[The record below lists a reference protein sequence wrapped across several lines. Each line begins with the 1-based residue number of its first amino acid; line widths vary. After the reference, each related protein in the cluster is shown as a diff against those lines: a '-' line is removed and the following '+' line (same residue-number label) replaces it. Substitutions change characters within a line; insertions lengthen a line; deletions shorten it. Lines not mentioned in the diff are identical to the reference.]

1 LIDKYRKVIGVYKL
15 SINRKSRSILE
26 EISSYVPQKSK
37 EDLIEARAQHII
49 VSAINLLE
57 SIDESFSPEEAE
69 ALKKRFVSSI
79 RGSDPNRFTRMV
91 KRIKTG
97 CYGDED
103 VDGN

>member
-1 LIDKYRKVIGVYKL
+1 LP
-15 SINRKSRSILE
+15 INRRSRSILE

-49 VSAINLLE
+49 TSAINLLE
-57 SIDESFSPEEAE
+57 SIDASFSPDDAE

-79 RGSDPNRFTRMV
+79 RGADPNRFTRMV

-97 CYGDED
+97 FDGDDESH
-103 VDGN
+103 G

>member
-1 LIDKYRKVIGVYKL
+1 M

-26 EISSYVPQKSK
+26 EISSYVPQRSK
-37 EDLIEARAQHII
+37 EELIEARAQHII

-57 SIDESFSPEEAE
+57 SIDESFSPEDAE

-91 KRIKTG
+91 KRIKG
-97 CYGDED
+97 CEVDED
-103 VDGN
+103 FDGL

>member
-1 LIDKYRKVIGVYKL
+1 MTISR
-15 SINRKSRSILE
+15 RSRSILE

-57 SIDESFSPEEAE
+57 SIDETFTPAEAE

-91 KRIKTG
+91 KRIKCG
-97 CYGDED
+97 EESEDES
-103 VDGN
+103 DGN

>member
-1 LIDKYRKVIGVYKL
+1 M
-15 SINRKSRSILE
+15 SINRRSRSILE
-26 EISSYVPQKSK
+26 EISAYVPQKSK
-37 EDLIEARAQHII
+37 EELIEARAQHII

-57 SIDESFSPEEAE
+57 SIDESFSPEDAE

-97 CYGDED
+97 FEGDED
-103 VDGN
+103 LNGN

>member
-1 LIDKYRKVIGVYKL
+1 MKVIGSLKL
-15 SINRKSRSILE
+15 SINRRSRSILE

-37 EDLIEARAQHII
+37 EELIEARAQHII

-57 SIDESFSPEEAE
+57 SIDESFSPEDAE

-79 RGSDPNRFTRMV
+79 RGADPNRFTRMV

-97 CYGDED
+97 SEEDED
-103 VDGN
+103 FNG

>member
-1 LIDKYRKVIGVYKL
+1 L

-26 EISSYVPQKSK
+26 EISTYVPQKSK

-57 SIDESFSPEEAE
+57 SIDENFSADEAE

-79 RGSDPNRFTRMV
+79 RGADPNRFTRMV
-91 KRIKTG
+91 KRIRSG
-97 CYGDED
+97 PEEESED
-103 VDGN
+103 GIS

>member
-1 LIDKYRKVIGVYKL
+1 MP
-15 SINRKSRSILE
+15 INRRSRSILE
-26 EISSYVPQKSK
+26 EISSYVPQRSK

-57 SIDESFSPEEAE
+57 SIDETFSPEEAE

-91 KRIKTG
+91 NRIKNG
-97 CYGDED
+97 CDGDED
-103 VDGN
+103 LNGN

>member
-1 LIDKYRKVIGVYKL
+1 L
-15 SINRKSRSILE
+15 SINRRSRSILE

-37 EDLIEARAQHII
+37 EELIEARAQHII

-57 SIDESFSPEEAE
+57 SIDESFSPEDAE

-79 RGSDPNRFTRMV
+79 RGADPNRFTRMV

-97 CYGDED
+97 FDED
-103 VDGN
+103 SDSDGL

>member
-1 LIDKYRKVIGVYKL
+1 M
-15 SINRKSRSILE
+15 SINRRSKSILE
-26 EISSYVPQKSK
+26 EISSYVPQKSR

-57 SIDESFSPEEAE
+57 TIEESFTPEEAE

-79 RGSDPNRFTRMV
+79 RGADPSRFTRMV

-97 CYGDED
+97 EYTDD
-103 VDGN
+103 DGC

>member
-1 LIDKYRKVIGVYKL
+1 MEVIGDHKL
-15 SINRKSRSILE
+15 PINRRSRSILE
-26 EISSYVPQKSK
+26 EINAYVPQKSK

-57 SIDESFSPEEAE
+57 SIDETFTLEEAE

-91 KRIKTG
+91 NRIKTG
-97 CYGDED
+97 SNGDD
-103 VDGN
+103 DIDG

>member
-1 LIDKYRKVIGVYKL
+1 M

-26 EISSYVPQKSK
+26 EISTYVPQKSK

-57 SIDESFSPEEAE
+57 SIDENFSSSEAD

-91 KRIKTG
+91 KRIKF
-97 CYGDED
+97 GDCED
-103 VDGN
+103 DDGNGI

>member
-1 LIDKYRKVIGVYKL
+1 LP
-15 SINRKSRSILE
+15 SINRRSRSILE

-37 EDLIEARAQHII
+37 EELIEARAQHII

-57 SIDESFSPEEAE
+57 SIDENFTTEEAE

-91 KRIKTG
+91 RRIKTG
-97 CYGDED
+97 SEEDED
-103 VDGN
+103 LNGGQ

>member
-1 LIDKYRKVIGVYKL
+1 LP
-15 SINRKSRSILE
+15 INRRSRSILE

-57 SIDESFSPEEAE
+57 SIDESFSPAEAE

-91 KRIKTG
+91 KRIKGG
-97 CYGDED
+97 CDGEDEF
-103 VDGN
+103 DGH

>member
-1 LIDKYRKVIGVYKL
+1 LKTLLSETTL
-15 SINRKSRSILE
+15 SINRRSRSILE

-57 SIDESFSPEEAE
+57 SIDESFSPDEAE

-97 CYGDED
+97 EVGDED
-103 VDGN
+103 SNG